1 MQTQV
6 LGKTGLSVSRLGV
19 GLSEIRSSSKDN
31 VYKILSSALDAG
43 LNFFDTASCY
53 GNSEE
58 LLGKSMSH
66 LRDKFVLASKC
77 GHTSITTKGSSFDS
91 KLKDWSY
98 DLVKKSVERSLK
110 LLKTDHIDIM
120 QIHSCELDI
129 LKKGEAI
136 NALQDA
142 KKEGKILHLG
152 YSGDNDAAVWAAE
165 SNIFST
171 IQTSFNLVEQK
182 ARYKLFEVTK
192 RNNLGVIAKRPIGNG
207 VWRSPKSPSSYA
219 DEYFRRSKILESE
232 GLLSDE
238 PENRILTSMGF
249 IFSFEEIDSAII
261 GTQNPD
267 HMLGNIEMFLKSLP
281 ISVKTVNDLCLR
293 YDSLGVNWDQR
304 T

>member
-43 LNFFDTASCY
+43 INFFDTASCY
-53 GNSEE
+53 GISEE
-58 LLGKSMSH
+58 FLGEAMSH

-77 GHTSITTKGSSFDS
+77 GHSFDS
-91 KLKDWSY
+91 NLEEWSFN
-98 DLVKKSVERSLK
+98 LVNKSVDRSLK
-110 LLKTDHIDIM
+110 LLKTDRIDIM

-129 LKKGEAI
+129 LKRGEAI

-142 KKEGKILHLG
+142 KEEGKILHLG

-192 RNNLGVIAKRPIGNG
+192 RNNLGVIAKRPIANG
-207 VWRSPKSPSSYA
+207 AWRSSKSPSSYA
-219 DEYFRRSKILESE
+219 DEYFRRSKILENE

-238 PENRILTSMGF
+238 PEDRILTSMGF

-281 ISVKTVNDLCLR
+281 ISVKTVNDLCQR

>member
-43 LNFFDTASCY
+43 INFFDTASCY

-58 LLGKSMSH
+58 LLGEAMSH
-66 LRDKFVLASKC
+66 LRNKFVLASKC
-77 GHTSITTKGSSFDS
+77 GHSFDS
-91 KLKDWSY
+91 SLEDWSY
-98 DLVKKSVERSLK
+98 DLVKKSVDRSLK
-110 LLKTDHIDIM
+110 LLKTDRIDIM

-129 LKKGEAI
+129 LKRGEAI

-192 RNNLGVIAKRPIGNG
+192 RNNLGVIAKRPIANG
-207 VWRSPKSPSSYA
+207 AWRSSKSPSLYV
-219 DEYFRRSKILESE
+219 DEYFRRSKILENE

-238 PENRILTSMGF
+238 PEDRILTSMGF

-281 ISVKTVNDLCLR
+281 ISVKTVNDLCQR
-293 YDSLGVNWDQR
+293 YDNLGVNWDQR